1 VRIDICARGGKY
13 VKPYYLLLKR
23 VGRDRKSLR
32 VHRHTIP
39 VFIPLRQLEERYLPV
54 PTATSRTGE
63 NDILKPSKQK
73 KQDLKKLVRELR
85 RELVSWHLRS
95 DAVDLLREELG
106 LPKNSSE
113 DDAASTVSDNQ
124 EPGPVAQKSG
134 ILSLAATSI
143 EARYIRIEWSD
154 GRVGRIKISNQG
166 FVERAIIIGDD
177 GKDDITASLCTGGDG
192 RIETLLQR
200 LLDAQRPD

>member
-1 VRIDICARGGKY
+1 
-13 VKPYYLLLKR
+13 
-23 VGRDRKSLR
+23 
-32 VHRHTIP
+32 
-39 VFIPLRQLEERYLPV
+39 VFIPLRQLEERYLPA
-54 PTATSRTGE
+54 PTATSETD
-63 NDILKPSKQK
+63 NDNLKPSKPK

-95 DAVDLLREELG
+95 DAVHLLREELG

-113 DDAASTVSDNQ
+113 DDAVSTVSDNQ
-124 EPGPVAQKSG
+124 EPGPVAQKLG
-134 ILSLAATSI
+134 IISLAATST
-143 EARYIRIEWSD
+143 EARYIRIEWQD

-200 LLDAQRPD
+200 LPDAQRPD